1 MGGGDN
7 GGCGEEGR
15 GMGRSEVPCPGPPS
29 LVPATRPDASLWFFF
44 ALFSDPIGWQG
55 FPFFSVVGVG
65 FVYRGLIAYSLVFD
79 GLVWATEQKLRLFVF
94 LTA

>member
-1 MGGGDN
+1 
-7 GGCGEEGR
+7 
-15 GMGRSEVPCPGPPS
+15 MGRSEVP
-29 LVPATRPDASLWFFF
+29 ARPRWF
-44 ALFSDPIGWQG
+44 LPRDRMPVYGFSSHYSRTLLDGSG